1 MEDWL
6 MASSSNSSTD
16 LAMDS
21 LSLTLTNT
29 RVIDGLIFA
38 ANSAGMTPEA
48 YAEWLLTKDGHRFA
62 DANNYGIVT
71 SAGFFARFTPTEYA
85 AVLAASVDTV
95 EVPEPIGGVPTEE
108 QQQAYDEAVL
118 TYSLLE
124 NPTAEETAAY
134 EAAVAIYEAAST
146 VENQAEIDAAE
157 AQNAKANEIKA
168 LLDELTAAE
177 RVSLDDQRVTDGLAL
192 LVSRELLGA
201 ERPAEITAYERPSP
215 GGE

>member
-1 MEDWL
+1 
-6 MASSSNSSTD
+6 
-16 LAMDS
+16 MDT

-62 DANNYGIVT
+62 NANSYGVVT

-85 AVLAASVDTV
+85 DVLAASVDTV
-95 EVPEPIGGVPTEE
+95 VVPEPIGGVPTEE

-124 NPTAEETAAY
+124 SPTAEETAAY

-177 RVSLDDQRVTDGLAL
+177 RVALDDQRVTDGLAL

-201 ERPAEITAYERPSP
+201 ERPAEITAYERPFP

>member
-1 MEDWL
+1 

-192 LVSRELLGA
+192 LVSRGLLAA
-201 ERPAEITAYERPSP
+201 ERPAEITAYERPFPEVS
-215 GGE
+215 

>member
-1 MEDWL
+1 
-6 MASSSNSSTD
+6 
-16 LAMDS
+16 MDT

-62 DANNYGIVT
+62 DANSYGIVT

-85 AVLAASVDTV
+85 DVLAASVDTV
-95 EVPEPIGGVPTEE
+95 VVPEPIGGLPTPE
-108 QQQAYDEAVL
+108 QQQMYDEAVL
-118 TYSLLE
+118 AYSLLE
-124 NPTAEETAAY
+124 NPTAEDTAMY
-134 EAAVAIYEAAST
+134 EAMVASYEAAST
-146 VENQAEIDAAE
+146 AENQAEIDAAE

-177 RVSLDDQRVTDGLAL
+177 RVALDDQRVTDGLAL
-192 LVSRELLGA
+192 LLSRELLGA
-201 ERPAEITAYERPSP
+201 ERPAEITAYERPFP

>member
-1 MEDWL
+1 
-6 MASSSNSSTD
+6 
-16 LAMDS
+16 MDT

-38 ANSAGMTPEA
+38 ANSAKLSPEA

-62 DANNYGIVT
+62 DANSYGIVT

-85 AVLAASVDTV
+85 NVLAASVDTV
-95 EVPEPIGGVPTEE
+95 VVPEPIGGVPTAEE
-108 QQQAYDEAVL
+108 QQMYDDAVAAYA
-118 TYSLLE
+118 LLE
-124 NPTAEETAAY
+124 NPTAEDTALYEAMVASY
-134 EAAVAIYEAAST
+134 EAACT
-146 VENQAEIDAAE
+146 PENKAEIDAAE
-157 AQNAKANEIKA
+157 AQNAEANEIKA

-177 RVSLDDQRVTDGLAL
+177 RVALDDQRVTDGLAL

-201 ERPAEITAYERPSP
+201 ERPAEITAYERPFP

>member
-1 MEDWL
+1 
-6 MASSSNSSTD
+6 
-16 LAMDS
+16 MDT

-62 DANNYGIVT
+62 DANSYGVVT

-85 AVLAASVDTV
+85 DVLAASVDTV
-95 EVPEPIGGVPTEE
+95 VVPEPIGGVPTEE

-146 VENQAEIDAAE
+146 PENQAEIDAAE

-177 RVSLDDQRVTDGLAL
+177 RVALDDQRVTDGLAL

-201 ERPAEITAYERPSP
+201 ERPAEITAYERPFP

>member
-1 MEDWL
+1 MT
-6 MASSSNSSTD
+6 SSSSSSTD
-16 LAMDS
+16 LTMET

-62 DANNYGIVT
+62 DANSYGVVT

-85 AVLAASVDTV
+85 NVLAASVD
-95 EVPEPIGGVPTEE
+95 
-108 QQQAYDEAVL
+108 
-118 TYSLLE
+118 
-124 NPTAEETAAY
+124 
-134 EAAVAIYEAAST
+134 
-146 VENQAEIDAAE
+146 
-157 AQNAKANEIKA
+157 NEIKA

-177 RVSLDDQRVTDGLAL
+177 RVALDDQRVTDGLAL
-192 LVSRELLGA
+192 LVSRSLLGA

>member
-1 MEDWL
+1 MT
-6 MASSSNSSTD
+6 SSSSSSTD
-16 LAMDS
+16 LTMET

-38 ANSAGMTPEA
+38 ANSAGMTPEG

-62 DANNYGIVT
+62 DANSYGVVT

-85 AVLAASVDTV
+85 NVLAASVD
-95 EVPEPIGGVPTEE
+95 
-108 QQQAYDEAVL
+108 
-118 TYSLLE
+118 
-124 NPTAEETAAY
+124 
-134 EAAVAIYEAAST
+134 
-146 VENQAEIDAAE
+146 
-157 AQNAKANEIKA
+157 NEIKA

-177 RVSLDDQRVTDGLAL
+177 RVALDDQRVADGLAL

-201 ERPAEITAYERPSP
+201 ERPAEITAYERPFP